1 MLDKWDWF
9 KIFCTSSI
17 YSVPVQKKLY
27 QKKKLYYNIYTKL
40 LTTFLESIFISVVYK
55 EKQDNVDKYFALL
68 CGNNLV

>member
-55 EKQDNVDKYFALL
+55 KKQDNVDKYFALL
-68 CGNNLV
+68 CGNN